1 MGDSI
6 ALRILEI
13 EPGQFVV
20 QFEGGL
26 DGWTTFSDTF
36 ATRKEAED
44 FLTDQRNSADFDAE

>member
-1 MGDSI
+1 MGDSV